1 MQKRYSY
8 ERIKKRLIKS
18 GKVMIGENDNA
29 LTLRQHVYRL
39 RKEGFIINRIG
50 EIGNIKG
57 YRLAEQPNDRQ

>member
-8 ERIKKRLIKS
+8 ERIKKRLVKS
-18 GKVMIGENDNA
+18 GKVMIGKNDNA

>member
-18 GKVMIGENDNA
+18 SKVMIGENDNA

-57 YRLAEQPNDRQ
+57 YRLAEQPSDRQ

>member
-18 GKVMIGENDNA
+18 GKVMIGKNDNA
-29 LTLRQHVYRL
+29 LTLRQHIYRL

>member
-18 GKVMIGENDNA
+18 GKVMIGKNDNA
-29 LTLRQHVYRL
+29 LTLKQHVYRL

-57 YRLAEQPNDRQ
+57 YRLAEQPNDRH

>member
-18 GKVMIGENDNA
+18 GKVMIGKNDNA

-50 EIGNIKG
+50 EIGNIKS

>member
-18 GKVMIGENDNA
+18 GKVMIGKNDNA

-57 YRLAEQPNDRQ
+57 YRLAEQPNDKQ

>member
-18 GKVMIGENDNA
+18 GKVMIGKNDNA
-29 LTLRQHVYRL
+29 LTLKQHVYRL

>member
-18 GKVMIGENDNA
+18 GKVMIGKNDNA

-57 YRLAEQPNDRQ
+57 YRLTEQPNDRQ

>member
-18 GKVMIGENDNA
+18 GKVMIGKNDNA

-39 RKEGFIINRIG
+39 RKESFIINRIG

>member
-18 GKVMIGENDNA
+18 GKVMIGKNDNA

-57 YRLAEQPNDRQ
+57 YRLAERPSDRQ

>member
-18 GKVMIGENDNA
+18 GKVMIGKNDNA

>member
-18 GKVMIGENDNA
+18 GKVMIGKNDNA

-57 YRLAEQPNDRQ
+57 YRLAEQPDDRQ

>member
-18 GKVMIGENDNA
+18 GKVMIGKNDNA

-57 YRLAEQPNDRQ
+57 YRLAEQPNDRH